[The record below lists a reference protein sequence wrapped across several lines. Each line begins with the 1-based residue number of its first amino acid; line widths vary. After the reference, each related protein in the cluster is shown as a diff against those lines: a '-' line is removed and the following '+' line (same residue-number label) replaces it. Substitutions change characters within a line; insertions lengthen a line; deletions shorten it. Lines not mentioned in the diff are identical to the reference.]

1 MRVDL
6 RRPGVEGVEVVREAV
21 GATAVAD
28 VAGVAVLGRGR
39 VVVAG
44 VGIEVWR
51 VEVGGLEGGWMEG

>member
-1 MRVDL
+1 M

-28 VAGVAVLGRGR
+28 VAGVAVLERGR

-44 VGIEVWR
+44 VGIEVLG
-51 VEVGGLEGGWMEG
+51 VEAGG